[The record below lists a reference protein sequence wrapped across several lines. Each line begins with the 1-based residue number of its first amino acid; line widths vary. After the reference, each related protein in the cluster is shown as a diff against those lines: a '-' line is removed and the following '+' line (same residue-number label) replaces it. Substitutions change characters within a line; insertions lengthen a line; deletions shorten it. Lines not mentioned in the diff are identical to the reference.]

1 MDSNLIKTSNGNFSP
16 LVNQLQEAFSNVGV
30 ANPIDLPQITVVG
43 SQSSGKSSVLENIV
57 GKDFLPRG
65 SGIVTR
71 RPLCLQL
78 VNKPIVEGLAIPEE
92 FGEFLHLPGKKF
104 TEFDEIRTEIE
115 KETDRTTSSRVGL
128 SPDPIYLK
136 ITSPNVL
143 TLTLVD
149 LPGITKVPTGDQP
162 KNIEQLI
169 RDMII
174 KFISKP
180 NAIILAVTPSNADI
194 ANSDG
199 LKLARE
205 IDPEGLRTIG
215 VMTKVDLMDP
225 GTDLIDILSGRIIPL
240 RLGYVPVVNRGQRD
254 IDNKKKIST
263 ALEAEKNFFE
273 NHPAYRSKAQYCGT
287 PFLAQ
292 KLNTILMHHIKA
304 TLPEIKAKISSML
317 LKYSQELTALGD
329 PMGLDESGM
338 QANMVLN
345 VITEF
350 TSEYRTIISGT
361 ANDISSDELSGGA
374 RISFV
379 FHEIYASAIRSMDP
393 FDQVKDVDIRTVL
406 YNASGSAPSL
416 FVPGAAFEILIKQQI
431 KRLEDPSIKC
441 CAMIYDE
448 LVRILSRL
456 LQKPT
461 FKRFPKLREKFYTVC
476 INFFQR
482 CLQPTQKLVT
492 DIINSEVSYINT
504 AHPDFITGQR
514 AMAVVAERMNA
525 KKNPPAIMDT
535 LQGKNPNDKPKP
547 PPPSLQQ
554 AAALTRDSNQEIIDQ
569 TNQGFFGSF
578 FKQKPVP
585 GVLSQPPSL
594 LKPSGNLSE
603 REQMETEVIKLLVMS
618 YFNIVKRSSSDLVP
632 KAIMLNLVQ
641 FTKDELQRE
650 LLTELY
656 KKDSFEE
663 DLKESEHV
671 VTRRKECKS
680 MIEALKKAD
689 QIVNTV

>member
-1 MDSNLIKTSNGNFSP
+1 MDSNLIQT
-16 LVNQLQEAFSNVGV
+16 
-30 ANPIDLPQITVVG
+30 
-43 SQSSGKSSVLENIV
+43 
-57 GKDFLPRG
+57 G

-78 VNKPIVEGLAIPEE
+78 VNKPAIDGQPAPEE

-104 TEFDEIRTEIE
+104 NNFDEIRSEIE
-115 KETDRTTSSRVGL
+115 KETDRTTSSKVGL
-128 SPDPIYLK
+128 SPEPIYLK

-169 RDMII
+169 KDMIV

-240 RLGYVPVVNRGQRD
+240 RMGYVPVVNRGQRD
-254 IDNKKKIST
+254 IDNKKKISS
-263 ALEAEKNFFE
+263 ALEAERNFFE
-273 NHPAYRSKAQYCGT
+273 NHSAYRTKAQYCGT

-292 KLNTILMHHIKA
+292 KLNTILMHHIKT

-317 LKYSQELTALGD
+317 LKYTQELTALGN
-329 PMGLDESGM
+329 PMGLDEIGM
-338 QANMVLN
+338 QANVVLN

-379 FHEIYASAIRSMDP
+379 FHEIYSSAIRSMDP

-416 FVPGAAFEILIKQQI
+416 FVAAAAFEILIKQQI
-431 KRLEDPSIKC
+431 KRLEDPSVKC
-441 CAMIYDE
+441 CSMIYDE
-448 LVRILSRL
+448 LVRILTRL

-476 INFFQR
+476 INFFQK

-492 DIINSEVSYINT
+492 DIINSEISYVNT
-504 AHPDFITGQR
+504 GHPDFITGQR
-514 AMAVVAERMNA
+514 AMAVVSERMNA
-525 KKNPPAIMDT
+525 KKNPPPIMDT
-535 LQGKNPNDKPKP
+535 LQGKNPNDKPKL

-554 AAALTRDSNQEIIDQ
+554 AAALTRDSNQEVIDQ

-578 FKQKPVP
+578 FKQKSIP

-618 YFNIVKRSSSDLVP
+618 YFNIVKRTASDLVP

-641 FTKDELQRE
+641 YTKEELQRE

-671 VTRRKECKS
+671 VARRKECKS

-689 QIVNTV
+689 QIINTV